1 MTGTSREMIEGM
13 FDHIRAKTKWP
24 IDTGECLW
32 GYFFVD
38 TDRTKLEAA
47 GRLLEAQGYRFVG
60 VLGGE
65 TDAAEPDGTQPLL
78 HLHVE
83 RVEHHSVDTLMAR
96 EEQLREFARN
106 NGLDCYDGM
115 DVGAAPTTG
124 TH

>member
-38 TDRTKLEAA
+38 TDRAELEAA

-60 VLGGE
+60 ILGGE
-65 TDAAEPDGTQPLL
+65 PDAAEPDGELPLL

-83 RVEHHSVDTLMAR
+83 KVEHHSVDTLMAR

>member
-1 MTGTSREMIEGM
+1 M

-47 GRLLEAQGYRFVG
+47 GRLLEAQGYRFVTIF
-60 VLGGE
+60 GGE
-65 TDAAEPDGTQPLL
+65 QDASGPDEAPPVL

-83 RVEHHSVDTLMAR
+83 KVEHHSVDTLLAR
-96 EEQLREFARN
+96 EEQLREFAHKH
-106 NGLDCYDGM
+106 GLQAYDGM
-115 DVGAAPTTG
+115 DVGAAPATQ